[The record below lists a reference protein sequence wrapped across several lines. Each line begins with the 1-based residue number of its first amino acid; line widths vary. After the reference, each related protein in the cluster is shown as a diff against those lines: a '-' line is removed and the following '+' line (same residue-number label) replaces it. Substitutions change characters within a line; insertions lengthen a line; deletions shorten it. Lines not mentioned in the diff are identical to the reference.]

1 MKKTL
6 KILGLTLALLLGL
19 LIVAAVV
26 LSFVFDPNQYKGEIA
41 RLVKDTTGREL
52 KIEKNIGWSFF
63 PRLGIE
69 AGGLEIGNA
78 PGFGQEPF
86 AKIDAAGVHIEF
98 LPLFSGKIAVDTVY
112 LHGLNLNL
120 AKNAAGR
127 TNWEDLAAREAK
139 RGPDRKADGQL
150 PIEGFSV
157 GRLDVRRANL
167 TWRDQTAA
175 GALAL
180 RDLELSTGRFVPGE
194 PVALR
199 LAFELVRDRAAP
211 VKLALDSRVTA
222 TADALKLAHLDLK
235 LDDSRLK
242 GGLEIRN
249 FASPA
254 VHFDLA
260 LDQFDLDRYLAPDQ
274 PAAKPAAAKPVK
286 PAEAEKPVEIPLAVL
301 RALDVNGKLDIG
313 QLKAF
318 GARSSEAQIRIQA
331 RHGLITLGPNSAK
344 LYGGGYRGQTVLDA
358 RGPVPQ
364 LQLDEKL
371 EQVQVGPLLK
381 DMQLFGN
388 YSGTGQIVLALTS
401 RGFDTR
407 QFRQNLNGTANI
419 AFRDGR
425 IEGVDLA
432 KVIEQARALYD
443 AARGKP
449 VAVKAGASDATVFK
463 SLTAHVVVSDGIARN
478 DDLVLDGQNLRAT
491 GRGSADLVRE
501 TLDYALKVTLTEDP
515 ARRGA
520 TVPVLVSGTFA
531 SPSYNVDFGELLKE
545 KAQKQIDK
553 QMEKGLERLLQ
564 PKKSRQQPQ

>member
-69 AGGLEIGNA
+69 AGGLELGNA

-86 AKIDAAGVHIEF
+86 AKIDAAGVRIEF

-139 RGPDRKADGQL
+139 PGPDRKADGKL
-150 PIEGFSV
+150 PIESFSV

-235 LDDSRLK
+235 LDDSRLQ

-260 LDQFDLDRYLAPDQ
+260 LDRLDLDRYLAPDQ
-274 PAAKPAAAKPVK
+274 PATKPAAAKPVK
-286 PAEAEKPVEIPLAVL
+286 PAGAEKPVEIPLAVL

-432 KVIEQARALYD
+432 KVVEQARALYD

-515 ARRGA
+515 TRRGA

-553 QMEKGLERLLQ
+553 QLEKGLERLLQ